1 MEYTIYRQKYIR
13 KFEIVYAEFYS
24 LNIILINID
33 MEKEW

>member
-13 KFEIVYAEFYS
+13 KFEIVYTESYS
-24 LNIILINID
+24 LNTILIDIN